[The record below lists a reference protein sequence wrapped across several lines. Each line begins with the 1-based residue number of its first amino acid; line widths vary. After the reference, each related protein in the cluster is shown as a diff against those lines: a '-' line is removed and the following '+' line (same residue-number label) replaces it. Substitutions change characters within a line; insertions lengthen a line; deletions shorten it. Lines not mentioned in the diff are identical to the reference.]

1 MGALTASGSLARV
14 LGPLAVS
21 SVYNEFGLYATS
33 GLVVALM
40 LVTLVV
46 TVATYR
52 RLVPFSA
59 VAVATAAGEGGEGDK
74 EEDLDTSTEAESLDS
89 IEISVSSR

>member
-1 MGALTASGSLARV
+1 MGAITASGSLARV

-21 SVYNEFGLYATS
+21 SVYNNFGLYATS

-40 LVTLVV
+40 LVTLVITVV
-46 TVATYR
+46 TYP

-59 VAVATAAGEGGEGDK
+59 AAVVIGRQQQG
-74 EEDLDTSTEAESLDS
+74 AESPPS
-89 IEISVSSR
+89 TVQGSVESLAIDEST